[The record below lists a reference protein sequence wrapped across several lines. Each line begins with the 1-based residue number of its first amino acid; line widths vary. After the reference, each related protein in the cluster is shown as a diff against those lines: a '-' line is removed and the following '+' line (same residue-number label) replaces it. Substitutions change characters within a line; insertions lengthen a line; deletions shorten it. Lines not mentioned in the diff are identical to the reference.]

1 MDRFLLSERN
11 TYLGNTGAERIDKLL
26 KLLPI
31 VTLVVTLVTFVAFVV
46 AYKNRQERPAYV
58 VQTHE
63 SQIEGRAVMVE
74 GVQVVE
80 FLGIP
85 FAESTAGSSRF
96 RRPVARSLPRRLS
109 ARRWG
114 PPCIQ
119 RKHGSS
125 SANFSSTTATYEET
139 ATTTSGRDQST
150 SDAQPTSLP
159 SVVAA
164 VVSET
169 AEEDFRGTSRVTPPA
184 SGVLDAREQP
194 SEDCLHLNIWVPH
207 TESGNSSTTSDS
219 GEVKQRGPKRPVIV
233 FFHGGG
239 FQEGSNSEPRY
250 DGRYLSALGGVV
262 VVVPN
267 YRVGPLAFIGSDDG
281 SDEDEPGNLA
291 LLDQRMALEWVRSY
305 IDDFDGDPGCIVVA
319 GAGSGATSLA
329 LHLLSPEAQGTL
341 MDLRRFVLHSGSAFG
356 PYADRSVPRQ
366 STQNLVPMARSVG
379 CTGSSAADIIRCL
392 RTVSADALARLEPGP
407 GGPFEPTFESQYLP
421 DTPSG
426 LLLKIP
432 PFRKQAR
439 ATAVY
444 AAACD
449 CAYLENR
456 DVESLCVY
464 SRDPFCGFS
473 FYRTDFQVLMGN
485 VADEGHQA
493 FSAFNE
499 TLPVGLSPE
508 SALHE
513 FLPQELAKY
522 GVHDEA
528 KALLRVYLNDSA
540 GAATGLTW
548 DETQNVVS
556 HLLGDLL
563 YVCPTIYLAHYLSR
577 GSDNQVY
584 TFRMNQRPS
593 YGTAET
599 MIRYEDVDLVFG
611 LPLREQGATD
621 AEKSLSR
628 DFIRAWSNFA
638 KFGVLPLVNDSSSGS
653 TIEWPA
659 HSESEEATV
668 DISTAGFSLVPDE
681 HRSHCFQLQTLAA
694 DDVV

>member
-119 RKHGSS
+119 RKDGGSS
-125 SANFSSTTATYEET
+125 TNFSSTTATYEET
-139 ATTTSGRDQST
+139 ATTASGRDQPT

-159 SVVAA
+159 SVAAA

-169 AEEDFRGTSRVTPPA
+169 GGEDFRGTSGVTPPA
-184 SGVLDAREQP
+184 PGVLDAREQP

-207 TESGNSSTTSDS
+207 TESGNSSTSSDS

-239 FQEGSNSEPRY
+239 FQEGSNSDPRY

-281 SDEDEPGNLA
+281 NDEDEPGNLA

-305 IDDFDGDPGCIVVA
+305 IDDFHGDPGCIVVA
-319 GAGSGATSLA
+319 GAGSGASSLA
-329 LHLLSPEAQGTL
+329 LHLVSPEAQGTL

-356 PYADRSVPRQ
+356 PYADHSGPRQ
-366 STQNLVPMARSVG
+366 STQNLVPVARSVG
-379 CTGSSAADIIRCL
+379 CTGSGTADIIRCL

-432 PFRKQAR
+432 PFRKQ
-439 ATAVY
+439 
-444 AAACD
+444 
-449 CAYLENR
+449 
-456 DVESLCVY
+456 
-464 SRDPFCGFS
+464 
-473 FYRTDFQVLMGN
+473 VLMGN
-485 VADEGHQA
+485 VADEGLQA

-499 TLPVGLSPE
+499 TLPAGLSPE

-528 KALLRVYLNDSA
+528 KALLRVYLNDTA
-540 GAATGLTW
+540 GVAAGLTW
-548 DETQNVVS
+548 DETQSVVS

-563 YVCPTIYLAHYLSR
+563 YVCPTVYLAQYLSR
-577 GSDNQVY
+577 GSENQVY
-584 TFRMNQRPS
+584 TFRMNHRPS

-611 LPLREQGATD
+611 RPLREQGATD

-628 DFIRAWSNFA
+628 DIIRAWSNFA

-681 HRSHCFQLQTLAA
+681 HRGHCLQLQALAA